1 MRAYRP
7 AVADGACC
15 VGLVMDKSEFKV
27 GQVLFWEWSSYTH
40 RRRENEDVTITKI
53 GRKWLELSNGYRV
66 DKETLVADCG
76 KYSPAGRCYL
86 DRAAREEELRVQN
99 AWRDLNR
106 RMGYSVPSGVS
117 ADDIEQAAKLLGLSK

>member
-1 MRAYRP
+1 MCARWP
-7 AVADGACC
+7 AVADGASC
-15 VGLVMDKSEFKV
+15 VGMVMDKSEFKV

-53 GRKWLELSNGYRV
+53 GRKWLELSNGHRV
-66 DKETLVADCG
+66 DKETLVADGG

-86 DRAAREEELRVQN
+86 DRAAREEESRAKK
-99 AWRDLNR
+99 AWSDLKE